1 MAAEL
6 ALAVAESVWVAAES
20 VAASLVVAELA
31 VVALAVAALAV
42 VEMAVAEIGAFDS
55 PLRRLF
61 PD

>member
-20 VAASLVVAELA
+20 VAE
-31 VVALAVAALAV
+31 LAVAALAV
-42 VEMAVAEIGAFDS
+42 VEMAVAEMAVAEMGAFDS

-61 PD
+61 LGRSR